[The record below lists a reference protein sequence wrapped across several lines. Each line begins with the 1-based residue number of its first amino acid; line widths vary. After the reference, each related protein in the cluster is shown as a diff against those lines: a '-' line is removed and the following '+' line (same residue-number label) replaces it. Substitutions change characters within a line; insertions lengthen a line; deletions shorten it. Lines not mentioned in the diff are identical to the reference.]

1 MLSEKVVHYNY
12 AKQKHAPRPVRV
24 SEENVKTSVKLGK
37 KLFQIL
43 VPLAGGVP
51 C

>member
-24 SEENVKTSVKLGK
+24 SEENVKTSVKLGIYLRIPAMTTSTK
-37 KLFQIL
+37 T
-43 VPLAGGVP
+43 A
-51 C
+51 